1 MLPATGEKLLQIYN
15 VCGKRVCTDTRKIEP
30 GSLFFCLKGA
40 NFDGNEFA
48 NAALKAGAAF
58 VVADNP
64 AVCNDSRILYV
75 QDALE
80 SLQNLAHLRRK
91 SMKDTTFLGI
101 GGSNGKTTTKELCLC
116 VLQSFKKTK
125 ATVGNLNNHIGVPLT
140 ILGLPDDTEVAIIE
154 MGTNHPGEMKV
165 LCEIAEADLG
175 IVTNVGKEHLEG
187 FKDLEGVAREESE
200 LYLQLARQNGTA
212 LVNADDPWLG
222 NMGKRLQN
230 KLTFGLTA
238 DADVRAVILSAMPY
252 LQFELWIRGEN
263 QGAFQARIGGEFNI
277 YNILAAIATGI
288 TLGAKASDCAHAAC
302 AYQPGNNRSEWREVG
317 NKKVLLDAYNANP
330 SSVEAALKSFAT
342 LNGKKA
348 VMLGDMLE
356 LGSHSEAEH
365 LAIFKLCQVLKFDEI
380 YLCGQEFM
388 KVCGQYPLVFENTSI
403 LNSWLKENPS
413 SADFVLLKGSRGM
426 KMEKALE
433 GLSA

>member
-15 VCGKRVCTDTRKIEP
+15 ACGKRVCTDTRKIDP

-48 NAALKAGAAF
+48 NAALKSGAAY
-58 VVADNP
+58 VVADNQ
-64 AVCNDSRILYV
+64 AVCNDSRIVYV
-75 QDALE
+75 QDTLE

-91 SMKDTTFLGI
+91 TMKGTTFLGI
-101 GGSNGKTTTKELCLC
+101 GGSNGKTTTKELCLS
-116 VLQSFKKTK
+116 VLQSFKKTQ
-125 ATVGNLNNHIGVPLT
+125 ATAGNLNNHIGVPLT

-200 LYLQLARQNGTA
+200 LYLQLARNNGMA

-238 DADVRAVILSAMPY
+238 DADVHAVVLSAMPY
-252 LQFELWIRGEN
+252 LKFELWFRGEN
-263 QGAFQARIGGEFNI
+263 QGVFTAQIGGEFNI
-277 YNILAAIATGI
+277 YNILAAIGAGT

-365 LAIFKLCQVLKFDEI
+365 MAIFKLCQVLKFDEI

-426 KMEKALE
+426 KMENALE
-433 GLSA
+433 GLFA